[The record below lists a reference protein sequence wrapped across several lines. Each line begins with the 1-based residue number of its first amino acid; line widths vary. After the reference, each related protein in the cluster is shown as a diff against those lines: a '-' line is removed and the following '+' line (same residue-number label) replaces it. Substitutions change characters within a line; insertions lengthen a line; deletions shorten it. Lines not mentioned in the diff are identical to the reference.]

1 MNNPAIQ
8 QTLVELEESL
18 AQINSARSQVNSV
31 TVQSEQLI
39 KAFNSILSSL
49 KSLNDDFGVDKG
61 KFKNNLDK
69 SFQVLNEDL
78 KVSTSRVSKDI
89 QSFLQTLNDATEKM
103 QKDVSDFHHHTIA
116 IEKKLEEAEVRINE
130 INFKSDFKRIS
141 DSIKEMTES
150 LEKNQ
155 NHNEEMLKHQ
165 ITELENKL
173 NKKNLIMLLIL
184 SLGILT
190 STILTIVL

>member
-39 KAFNSILSSL
+39 EAFNSILSSL
-49 KSLNDDFGVDKG
+49 KSLSDDFGVDKG